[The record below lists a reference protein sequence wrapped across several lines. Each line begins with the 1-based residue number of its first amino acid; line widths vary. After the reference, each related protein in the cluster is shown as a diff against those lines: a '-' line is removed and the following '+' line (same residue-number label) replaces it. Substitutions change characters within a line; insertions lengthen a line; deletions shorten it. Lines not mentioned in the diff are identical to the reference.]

1 MNGLTW
7 AESFSS
13 EASKSV
19 VITMTGTSLLAQSKA
34 TIAGISSSN
43 AMPTEI
49 AAPSHTFTQLV
60 RYVASG
66 SGVNNSAVSSMST
79 ASASSVIRQSAIHC
93 ESMQLNGL
101 KSSHDNEKIV
111 ATSARTVVCL
121 RVSYL
126 LVAFRN
132 LEKRCMLI
140 RSDIIALIC
149 IFVVLFTYFR
159 NNLFLD
165 NLMTHGIIHKINVAE
180 CCSRH
185 KILSQ
190 HEAIFTLLYKTA

>member
-34 TIAGISSSN
+34 TIAGISSS
-43 AMPTEI
+43 EI